1 MSIEFQQKKGL
12 NFRKFI
18 LTSDKIIVERR
29 TFRKNEKY
37 EVKLDKLGL
46 DIHYQADNN
55 IAGKIFL
62 GVCLVL
68 TIGSVFGIFLSTG
81 KDITTWIVNA
91 VLWTVMSFIAYIKPH
106 DDDLF
111 LVGGQIN
118 LVFYRDVPNEKD
130 VVAFIEK
137 IKQHVKIYMLEKYTV
152 FDSMTKDFDYYN
164 RLHWLRDLE
173 IISQS
178 EYTEYKKAFD
188 LQKLL

>member
-12 NFRKFI
+12 NFRKFV

-106 DDDLF
+106 DDDIF

-118 LVFYRDVPNEKD
+118 LVFYRDVPN
-130 VVAFIEK
+130 
-137 IKQHVKIYMLEKYTV
+137 
-152 FDSMTKDFDYYN
+152 
-164 RLHWLRDLE
+164 
-173 IISQS
+173 
-178 EYTEYKKAFD
+178 
-188 LQKLL
+188 

>member
-68 TIGSVFGIFLSTG
+68 TIGSVFGIFFSTG

-106 DDDLF
+106 DDDIF

-130 VVAFIEK
+130 VLAFIEK
-137 IKQHVKIYMLEKYTV
+137 IKQHVKIYMLDKYTV